1 MIKAELSTLYVLI
14 IGASF
19 LCCCLLSGL
28 LASDAAGSALS
39 VWGVEGKI
47 DVLLGVDANQ
57 ERRYVDGLLSNAD
70 VSLSDKDASVV
81 NRFR

>member
-1 MIKAELSTLYVLI
+1 MLSTLYVLI
-14 IGASF
+14 VGTSF
-19 LCCCLLSGL
+19 LCCCLLGGL
-28 LASDAAGSALS
+28 LASDTAGSALS

-57 ERRYVDGLLSNAD
+57 ERGYVDRLLSDAD

-81 NRFR
+81 NRFG